1 MKHNLILLFATA
13 LVGAATA
20 AAAIAAPPAHV
31 NVTIRHQTHH
41 CHAWASGTGQYVAA
55 LNLAAARN
63 ATVTIT
69 NNDVMP
75 HRLIQKA
82 GPAVRMSGSAS
93 LSRPGAKVTITFSRP
108 GVYRFM
114 TKAGEDYM
122 KGVHTIGEDNV
133 LTMKV
138 TVS

>member
-1 MKHNLILLFATA
+1 MKHNLIFVIATA
-13 LVGAATA
+13 LVGATTA
-20 AAAIAAPPAHV
+20 AAAIAGPPAHV

-41 CHAWASGTGQYVAA
+41 CHAWAIGAGTYAAA
-55 LNLAAARN
+55 LKVAVARN
-63 ATVTIT
+63 ATLTIT

-75 HRLIQKA
+75 HRLMQKA
-82 GPAVRMSGSAS
+82 GPAVRMSGRAS
-93 LSRPGAKVTITFSRP
+93 MSHPGAKVSLTFSRP

-114 TKAGEDYM
+114 TKVGEDYM
-122 KGVHTIGEDNV
+122 KGVRTIGEDNV